1 MNTDIID
8 LSLEEVI
15 LVSAAGDIDPP
26 AAATTVY
33 PEIENN
39 PP

>member
-1 MNTDIID
+1 LSTDIID
-8 LSLEEVI
+8 LSIEEVN

-26 AAATTVY
+26 LAATNVY
-33 PEIENN
+33 PEIERN